1 MLSPIWERLYH
12 REHIPRKGKMILD
25 RFRLDG
31 QVAMVT
37 GATRGL
43 GQAIAIALAEAGAD
57 VAGLGRSEPAGTGRT
72 VEALGCRFLGMALDL
87 ETASV
92 AGLDAAVGRVCD
104 GLGRIDILI
113 NNAGTIRRA
122 PALEYSERDWD
133 DILQINL
140 KSAFF
145 LAQSAARRM
154 AARGG
159 GKIVNVV
166 SLLSFQGGILV
177 PAYAAAKHALAGITR
192 ALANELAAKNINVN
206 AVAPGYMV
214 TDNTVALRA
223 DPVRSRAILE
233 RIPAGRWGTPEDL
246 VGAVLLLASPAS
258 DYMHGAIVPV
268 DGGWL
273 SR

>member
-1 MLSPIWERLYH
+1 
-12 REHIPRKGKMILD
+12 MILD
-25 RFRLDG
+25 RFKLDG
-31 QVAMVT
+31 RVAMVT

-43 GQAIAIALAEAGAD
+43 GRAVAVALAEAGAD
-57 VAGLGRSEPAGTGRT
+57 VAGLGRSEPAETGRAIG
-72 VEALGCRFLGMALDL
+72 ALGRRFLGMALDL
-87 ETASV
+87 EAAPV
-92 AGLDAAVGRVCD
+92 AALDAAVGRVCD

-113 NNAGTIRRA
+113 NNAGTVRRA
-122 PALEYSERDWD
+122 PALDYSERDWD

-145 LAQSAARRM
+145 LAQSAGRRM
-154 AARGG
+154 AAQGG
-159 GKIVNVV
+159 GKIVNVA

-192 ALANELAAKNINVN
+192 ALANELAGKNVNVN

-214 TDNTVALRA
+214 TDNTAALRA
-223 DPVRSRAILE
+223 DPARSRAILE
-233 RIPAGRWGTPEDL
+233 RIPAGRWGVPEDL

-258 DYMHGAIVPV
+258 DYMNGAIVPV